1 MRTPGIRTG
10 TRVVATRV
18 PALIE
23 VLVTEAAVPTASAP
37 VRARRGGWRSRLG
50 HALYIAAGRVDWA
63 ESEIKGL
70 AHVVKPGDTVLD
82 IGAGLG
88 MYTVPLSYLIGPTG
102 RIDSIDPQPRN
113 FHMVRL
119 LRTLV
124 GTARGKLRRVAM
136 GPQAGEGEI
145 VVPIHGPFPIFG
157 HGHLRP
163 VGTPSPRRVHRI
175 HTQVDTVDAWV
186 EREGLGQIDFIKID
200 VEGFE
205 PAVVAGARQVI
216 DRDRPSL
223 LMEIEDRHL
232 VRYERDAAGFLAE
245 IRERW
250 PEYRMYT
257 WADEKWT
264 RTDDVRPEVRNYLF
278 TTHALG

>member
-1 MRTPGIRTG
+1 M
-10 TRVVATRV
+10 
-18 PALIE
+18 
-23 VLVTEAAVPTASAP
+23 TEAAAPTAP
-37 VRARRGGWRSRLG
+37 VLARMGGWRARLG
-50 HALYIAAGRVDWA
+50 HALYIAAGRITWA
-63 ESEIKGL
+63 EPEIKGL
-70 AHVVKPGDTVLD
+70 AQVVKPGDTVLD

-102 RIDSIDPQPRN
+102 RIDSVDPQPRN
-113 FHMVRL
+113 FHMVRF
-119 LRTLV
+119 LRALV
-124 GTARGKLRRVAM
+124 GSRRGKLRRVAM
-136 GPQAGEGEI
+136 GPHAGEGEI

-163 VGTPSPRRVHRI
+163 VGAPSPRRVHRI
-175 HTQVDTVDAWV
+175 RTDIDTVDAWV
-186 EREGLGQIDFIKID
+186 EREALACVAFIKID

-205 PAVVAGARQVI
+205 PSVVAGARQVI

-232 VRYERDAAGFLAE
+232 VRYDRDAAGFLAE

-257 WADEKWT
+257 WVDDAWAPTDE
-264 RTDDVRPEVRNYLF
+264 VRPEVRNYLF
-278 TTHALG
+278 TTQVPA

>member
-1 MRTPGIRTG
+1 M
-10 TRVVATRV
+10 
-18 PALIE
+18 
-23 VLVTEAAVPTASAP
+23 TEAAAPTASTAM
-37 VRARRGGWRSRLG
+37 RARLGGWRSRLG
-50 HALYIAAGRVDWA
+50 HALYLAAGRLDWA
-63 ESEIKGL
+63 EPEIKGL
-70 AHVVKPGDTVLD
+70 AQVVKPGDTVLD

-88 MYTVPLSYLIGPTG
+88 MYTVPLTYLIGPTG

-113 FHMVRL
+113 FHVVRF
-119 LRTLV
+119 LRVLV

-145 VVPIHGPFPIFG
+145 VVPVRGPFPIFG

-163 VGTPSPRRVHRI
+163 VGTPSAVRIHRI
-175 HTQVDTVDAWV
+175 RTDIDTIDAWV
-186 EREGLGQIDFIKID
+186 EREGLGRISFIKID

-205 PAVVAGARQVI
+205 PSVVAGARGVI

-232 VRYERDAAGFLAE
+232 VRYDRDAAGFLAE
-245 IRERW
+245 ITQRW

-257 WADEKWT
+257 WGRGAWV
-264 RTDDVRPEVRNYLF
+264 RTDTVRPEVRNYLF
-278 TTHALG
+278 TTRVPA

>member
-1 MRTPGIRTG
+1 M
-10 TRVVATRV
+10 
-18 PALIE
+18 
-23 VLVTEAAVPTASAP
+23 TEAAAPTASSP
-37 VRARRGGWRSRLG
+37 VLARRGGWRSRLG
-50 HALYIAAGRVDWA
+50 TALYIAASRIGWA
-63 ESEIKGL
+63 EPEIEGL
-70 AHVVKPGDTVLD
+70 AQVVKPGDTVLD

-113 FHMVRL
+113 FHVVRF
-119 LRTLV
+119 LRVLV

-163 VGTPSPRRVHRI
+163 VGAPSAVRIHRI
-175 HTQVDTVDAWV
+175 HTDIDTIDAWV
-186 EREGLGQIDFIKID
+186 EREGLRRIAFIKID

-205 PAVVAGARQVI
+205 PLVVAGARQVI

-232 VRYERDAAGFLAE
+232 VRYDRDAAGFLNE
-245 IRERW
+245 IADRW

-257 WADEKWT
+257 WVDGAWA
-264 RTDDVRPEVRNYLF
+264 RTDEVRPEVRNYLF
-278 TTHALG
+278 STTVPA